1 MYLFELTDT
10 TDQDTLIKILTA
22 VDVLKDGLDTG
33 LITSNWDVDTL
44 LKYFREYGVVLGP
57 NDLYNMVQKKPLKNV
72 VSNIEGSE
80 VVFKGLP
87 QQPKAQETPPPEQ
100 SKQVVAKMAKKA
112 MK

>member
-1 MYLFELTDT
+1 MYLFELTD
-10 TDQDTLIKILTA
+10 QDKLVKILTA
-22 VDVLKDGLDTG
+22 IDVLKDAIDTG
-33 LITSNWDVDTL
+33 TITSNWDVDTL
-44 LKYFREYGVVLGP
+44 LKYFREHGIVLGA

-87 QQPKAQETPPPEQ
+87 QQPKAMETPPPEQ
-100 SKQVVAKMAKKA
+100 SKQVVAKMAQKA